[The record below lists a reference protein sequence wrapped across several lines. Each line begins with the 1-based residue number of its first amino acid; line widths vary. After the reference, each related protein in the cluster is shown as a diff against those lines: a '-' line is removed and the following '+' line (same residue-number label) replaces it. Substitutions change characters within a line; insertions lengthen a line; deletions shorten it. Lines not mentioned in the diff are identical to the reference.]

1 MRKDNKQKI
10 KLLQLHEM
18 LHQES
23 SPDHPLRT
31 AVICQKLKDI
41 GITCD
46 RRTLSLDIK
55 VLRSFG
61 FDIKEVMIGHEKGYF
76 VEKRSFS
83 VAELKIMIDAIQA
96 ASFITKEKTDDLVKR
111 IAAMGGT
118 RQLEI
123 LKSNIV
129 CFNTRKH
136 TNEGIYSN
144 VEVLEKALNAKTKA
158 SFYYFDKDEKG
169 ERIYRKNKKRYV
181 VEPMALIFNEDN
193 YYLMCFSTK
202 YDGITNYR
210 VDRMEDVR
218 KEDEPVSP
226 GAILDDSDIAE
237 YTKQAFKMYG
247 GPVID
252 VTLQFDDSLLGV
264 VQDKFGEDVSIV
276 RTGPDKLVSSVQV
289 QESPVFWGWLFQFG
303 EKMKI
308 LSPESMV
315 KECREKVRKL
325 GDCECEEGGTLS

>member
-61 FDIKEVMIGHEKGYF
+61 FDIREVMIGHEKGYF

-111 IAAMGGT
+111 IAAIGGT

-123 LKSNIV
+123 LKSNTV

-210 VDRMEDVR
+210 LDRMEDVR

-226 GAILDDSDIAE
+226 GAIIDDSDNSE
-237 YTKQAFKMYG
+237 YTKQ
-247 GPVID
+247 
-252 VTLQFDDSLLGV
+252 
-264 VQDKFGEDVSIV
+264 VSKC
-276 RTGPDKLVSSVQV
+276 T
-289 QESPVFWGWLFQFG
+289 
-303 EKMKI
+303 
-308 LSPESMV
+308 
-315 KECREKVRKL
+315 
-325 GDCECEEGGTLS
+325 EGL